1 MWGRGLREVETVFL
15 ATFGQGARVVGVT
28 AVVSDSGV
36 STMAA
41 ALAERAMR
49 QGRTLLVGL
58 ADPTAA
64 VPAQATS
71 WTQEDPDLTPFIV
84 ADPRGFDRLTASP
97 MPDVSFAFRNA
108 NAIRNMLDVL
118 LQSYDAI
125 VLDLAPVDPRERVAV
140 PVTAVAA
147 ACESL
152 VVVCLA
158 GRVTRSALNRAATA
172 LRQANAPLQGIVIND
187 RFNPTPG
194 EELVDEAERFI
205 PVAPGLVQRF
215 IALVRSSRLLNTKL

>member
-41 ALAERAMR
+41 ALAERAKR

-64 VPAQATS
+64 VPAQATT
-71 WTQEDPDLTPFIV
+71 WTPEDLDLTPFIV
-84 ADPRGFDRLTASP
+84 ADPRGFDRLTAAP

-108 NAIRNMLDVL
+108 TAIRNMLDEL
-118 LQSYDAI
+118 LRSYDAI
-125 VLDLAPVDPRERVAV
+125 VLDMAPVDPRERVAV
-140 PVTAVAA
+140 PVTAIAS
-147 ACESL
+147 ACESV

-172 LRQANAPLQGIVIND
+172 LRQANAPLQGIVVND

-194 EELVDEAERFI
+194 EEISDEMERFT
-205 PVAPGLVQRF
+205 PLAPGLVERF
-215 IALVRSSRLLNTKL
+215 LRLVRNSRLLNAKL